1 MSSNGKGRG
10 RAIRLRRRS
19 DATHARP
26 IVAFPVDR
34 PPSHEAPAHP
44 GQSWSSSQ
52 APVPGPQALSWHA
65 AAPPYAYATVPPPD
79 NHGRQSSRLP
89 RLAFVPNTSPHPH
102 PQPQSRRRRIPI
114 PLPPQIHGVTRV
126 ALHPALATGS
136 THLVVDF
143 ATDAGNNAAWET
155 PATSPALPSLT
166 IESPRLPWAITAHAS
181 GNVVRCVS
189 VADVIGAIHSALGLQ
204 VDREG
209 FADWEAMTR
218 GGSHRPDLLTARLD
232 AGGGLVHRR
241 GMTRLELLEGKT
253 RFAGL
258 AESGAGCDIW
268 VLVLV

>member
-10 RAIRLRRRS
+10 RTISLRGGS
-19 DATHARP
+19 GGTHATP
-26 IVAFPVDR
+26 IGAFPADPC
-34 PPSHEAPAHP
+34 PPP
-44 GQSWSSSQ
+44 QLWWSSP

-65 AAPPYAYATVPPPD
+65 VAPPYAYATAPPPD
-79 NHGRQSSRLP
+79 SHGRQCSGVP
-89 RLAFVPNTSPHPH
+89 RLAFVPDTPPHPH
-102 PQPQSRRRRIPI
+102 PQPQSRRRPIPI

-126 ALHPALATGS
+126 ALHPALVTGS

-143 ATDAGNNAAWET
+143 ASWRLHADAGSNAAWET
-155 PATSPALPSLT
+155 PATLPALPSLT
-166 IESPRLPWAITAHAS
+166 IESPHLPWAITAHAS

-189 VADVIGAIHSALGLQ
+189 VADVIGAIHSALSLQ
-204 VDREG
+204 VDGEG
-209 FADWEAMTR
+209 FRDWEAMTR
-218 GGSHRPDLLTARLD
+218 RGSHRPDLLTARLD

-268 VLVLV
+268 VLEVA

>member
-10 RAIRLRRRS
+10 RAIRLRGGS

-26 IVAFPVDR
+26 IVAFPVDCS
-34 PPSHEAPAHP
+34 PPHEAPAHP
-44 GQSWSSSQ
+44 GRSWRSSP
-52 APVPGPQALSWHA
+52 APVPGPQAPSWHA
-65 AAPPYAYATVPPPD
+65 AAPYATAPPPD
-79 NHGRQSSRLP
+79 SHGRQCSGVP
-89 RLAFVPNTSPHPH
+89 RLAFVPDTPPH
-102 PQPQSRRRRIPI
+102 PQPQSRRRPIPI
-114 PLPPQIHGVTRV
+114 LLPPQIQGVTRV

-143 ATDAGNNAAWET
+143 ASWRPHADAGSNTAWET

-166 IESPRLPWAITAHAS
+166 IESPH
-181 GNVVRCVS
+181 VV
-189 VADVIGAIHSALGLQ
+189 GAIHSALGLQ

-209 FADWEAMTR
+209 FANWEAMTR
-218 GGSHRPDLLTARLD
+218 DGGHRPDLLTARLD

-268 VLVLV
+268 VLEVA